1 MKIVEEEIFGLASC
15 FIFDSRLRGTLPEK
29 KNSSHLKMDGWKMKF
44 LLSGV
49 RVFGGRNC

>member
-29 KNSSHLKMDGWKMKF
+29 KTA
-44 LLSGV
+44 
-49 RVFGGRNC
+49 RT